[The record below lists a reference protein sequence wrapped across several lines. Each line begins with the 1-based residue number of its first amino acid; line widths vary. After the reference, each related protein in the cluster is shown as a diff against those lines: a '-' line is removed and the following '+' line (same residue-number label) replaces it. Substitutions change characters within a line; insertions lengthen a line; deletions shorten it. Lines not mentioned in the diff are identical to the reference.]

1 MHCTPLLR
9 LLIAQCRQVSA
20 CQIKS
25 SKREYFL
32 FEKYFLSKYFKR
44 EYLKQT
50 SAQSMVVLVPGLQA
64 LGRISSASPE
74 SKYVDQKSSSVNC
87 VQISICEKWIER
99 IQKAKLSIPSIWFKL
114 NRLFPFYMCW
124 LTTTLTSLLLEP
136 GLFLTWTLRD
146 RSCGSL
152 SRIRLK

>member
-1 MHCTPLLR
+1 MHCTSLLR
-9 LLIAQCRQVSA
+9 ILIAQCRQVSA

-64 LGRISSASPE
+64 LGRISSANPE
-74 SKYVDQKSSSVNC
+74 SKFILSWIKRQLSQMSICGKKIERKATNIIPHLFPRFDLDLKSS
-87 VQISICEKWIER
+87 
-99 IQKAKLSIPSIWFKL
+99 FD
-114 NRLFPFYMCW
+114 F
-124 LTTTLTSLLLEP
+124 
-136 GLFLTWTLRD
+136 
-146 RSCGSL
+146 
-152 SRIRLK
+152 